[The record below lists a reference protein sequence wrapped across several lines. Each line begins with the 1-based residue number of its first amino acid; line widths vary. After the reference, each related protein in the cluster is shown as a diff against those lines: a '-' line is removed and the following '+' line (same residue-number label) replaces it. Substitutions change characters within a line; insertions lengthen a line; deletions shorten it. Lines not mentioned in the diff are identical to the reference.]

1 MSDISTPIRLSPLAK
16 WIAVLAVVGLT
27 VALLRSVGEVL
38 SPFVA
43 GAITAYLFYPLI
55 SWLHR
60 RTGVARA
67 VWILV
72 LYVLAGLLIYG
83 LVRFLGP
90 LLVGQYQELLS
101 SSPRMIRQIADQ
113 LAQHQTIN
121 LGGLALDIG
130 PIEEPLINLLGEF
143 GRGLPA
149 TVPHLF
155 ASAVESI
162 LLFFTYLVVTF
173 YFLNQA
179 DQIVEWAYGLV
190 PAPYRA
196 EIRGLG
202 HQIDRI
208 LMGYIRGTLL
218 LIPIMSFLT
227 LVALSILGVQY
238 ALVIAILS
246 GFLEIIPLIG
256 PWSAAGI
263 AITVSLLQS
272 TTPFGW
278 HHGVLAL
285 VIGLTYFVLR
295 MFEDNFIIPHVVG
308 HAVKLHPVVVI
319 FAVLAGGA
327 LGGAFGLLVSI
338 PTMAIAILLL
348 RYLYRK
354 LIDSPEPLPPDMVEP
369 TRRRRQARQAEPAP
383 RLAEQ
388 TPPPAAPIA
397 SSDDVS

>member
-1 MSDISTPIRLSPLAK
+1 MSETPIPIRLSPLAK
-16 WIAVLAVVGLT
+16 WLAVLLVAALT
-27 VALLRSVGEVL
+27 IALLQSVSAIL

-43 GAITAYLFYPLI
+43 GAITAYLFYPLVT
-55 SWLHR
+55 WLHR

-90 LLVGQYQELLS
+90 LLLGQYQELVS
-101 SSPRMIRQIADQ
+101 SSPRMIRQIVDQ
-113 LAQHQTIN
+113 LHQNQTVT
-121 LGGLALDIG
+121 LGGFAVDIG
-130 PIEEPLINLLGEF
+130 PIEEPVIGLLSEF
-143 GRGLPA
+143 GRSLPT

-155 ASAVESI
+155 ATAVESI

-179 DQIVEWAYGLV
+179 DQIVEWAYSLV

-202 HQIDRI
+202 QQIDQI

-218 LIPIMSFLT
+218 LIPIMSALT
-227 LVALSILGVQY
+227 LIALSVLGVQY

-272 TTPFGW
+272 STPFGW

-354 LIDSPEPLPPDMVEP
+354 LIDSPEALPPNMVEP
-369 TRRRRQARQAEPAP
+369 TRPRRILREPEPAP
-383 RLAEQ
+383 A
-388 TPPPAAPIA
+388 PPAAPVRPTEEA
-397 SSDDVS
+397 